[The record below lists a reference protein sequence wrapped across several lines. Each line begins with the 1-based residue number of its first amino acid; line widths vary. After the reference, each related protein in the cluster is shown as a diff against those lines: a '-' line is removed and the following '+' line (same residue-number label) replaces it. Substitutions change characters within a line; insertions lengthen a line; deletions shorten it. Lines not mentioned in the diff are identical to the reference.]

1 MGIYGADWADYQSA
15 RPSTAGLAY
24 GFTKVSEG
32 LGYVN
37 PEWASQYRTAVAAGL
52 VPGKYHY
59 PHMANAASAEVDYF
73 LAHADVRPG
82 DLLALDWEGNGPGE
96 ANAGLPD
103 SQLAAFKDDWLAE
116 AKARCPENPVGLYCD
131 KSFWLDIDTTSY
143 CQDFLWIATAG
154 VAAGEPGIQYPWLFH
169 QYGTAA
175 GADADYCHLPSAA
188 ALRAWAA
195 TFQGVPPVAQTLTPE
210 DLTALQNL
218 IMSGPVRDNQAF
230 ADLYWLNRALDPSIT
245 LSAAAEATGVGQQV
259 VAIRKVL
266 AGQQA
271 AQTAALAR
279 VETAL
284 AALQAAVGAGGT
296 LTEAQATAA
305 AQAGATAALGILGK
319 DLSA

>member
-195 TFQGVPPVAQTLTPE
+195 TFQGVPPVAQTLTP
-210 DLTALQNL
+210 TG
-218 IMSGPVRDNQAF
+218 STGPWTR
-230 ADLYWLNRALDPSIT
+230 PS
-245 LSAAAEATGVGQQV
+245 LCRPLPRRPAWASRSWRSARCWPASRPRRLPRWPGS
-259 VAIRKVL
+259 RRRWPPSRL
-266 AGQQA
+266 PW
-271 AQTAALAR
+271 AR
-279 VETAL
+279 
-284 AALQAAVGAGGT
+284 GAP
-296 LTEAQATAA
+296 
-305 AQAGATAALGILGK
+305 
-319 DLSA
+319 